1 MDGSL
6 VFLTP
11 LGGLAAV
18 AAAAPLAGAVVAER
32 RVRRARTQLGL
43 AGAQPGRRL
52 PRLLALAAVPALLGV
67 AATQP
72 VIRSTTS
79 ARVRADAEAF
89 FVIDVSRSMK
99 ASKGPAA
106 PTRFA
111 RAVED
116 AIALRAAIP
125 MIPSGIATLTDRV
138 LPSLFPNPDATVFD
152 DTITHAVAIEQ
163 PPPENENVVA
173 TSLAA
178 LGALGTQNYFAP
190 AAKRRLVVVLTD
202 GESRPFD
209 VGPVAHALAS
219 GPGVHLVLV
228 HVWARGEAVYDGR
241 RLEQGYRENPNSQ
254 QTVAS
259 LAEASGG
266 AWFGERSLGNAIRAE
281 KADLGTG
288 ATIVQGRSERLRTLA
303 PYVVLLSFLPLL
315 AALGPAGARGVVAR
329 RRHYRA
335 RVSQRKRE

>member
-228 HVWARGEAVYDGR
+228 HVWARGRLSTTVGGSNRDTVRIRTASKQWPHWPR
-241 RLEQGYRENPNSQ
+241 RAEVPGSASARSGTRSEQRRPTS
-254 QTVAS
+254 APARRS
-259 LAEASGG
+259 CRGG
-266 AWFGERSLGNAIRAE
+266 AS
-281 KADLGTG
+281 DS
-288 ATIVQGRSERLRTLA
+288 GRSRRTLSCSRFCLCSLPSVLPA
-303 PYVVLLSFLPLL
+303 P
-315 AALGPAGARGVVAR
+315 
-329 RRHYRA
+329 
-335 RVSQRKRE
+335 EE